1 VRPELEPLPERMS
14 DLPVDERGFPVPWFV
29 AWFDGKPEF
38 RAMDGLK
45 WIRAVREHLCWVC
58 GGRLGVWQTFV
69 LGPMCGI
76 NRTTVEPPCHLECA
90 RWSARNCP
98 FLARPHMVRREDGL
112 PEDREVGGISI
123 PRNPGVALLWTA
135 RSFEIFEDD
144 AGKPLIHVH
153 NPEAVEW
160 WAEGRPA
167 TRAEVAHSVDT
178 GIPLLIDACQMG
190 GEEAMADL
198 ARRKAW
204 LETHY
209 PAAEV
214 PAGVTQG

>member
-1 VRPELEPLPERMS
+1 M
-14 DLPVDERGFPVPWFV
+14 
-29 AWFDGKPEF
+29 
-38 RAMDGLK
+38 
-45 WIRAVREHLCWVC
+45 
-58 GGRLGVWQTFV
+58 
-69 LGPMCGI
+69 
-76 NRTTVEPPCHLECA
+76 
-90 RWSARNCP
+90 
-98 FLARPHMVRREDGL
+98 
-112 PEDREVGGISI
+112 
-123 PRNPGVALLWTA
+123 
-135 RSFEIFEDD
+135 
-144 AGKPLIHVH
+144 IHVH

-214 PAGVTQG
+214 PAGVAQA